1 MTDQASIPVDT
12 PVLALATDA
21 YSSLKNI
28 LNDNGTS
35 DTTGT
40 CMFAS
45 LLVCEFAHRRGMSA
59 AVRGGNG
66 TDDGGIFNESGGHG
80 HYWCEVS
87 AGEMIFYIDIAA
99 EQFGYPSFIIKN
111 ANDVSGWPR
120 YIPGDQVTVDEH
132 VRMALLQIVGGDKLI
147 IPFC

>member
-87 AGEMIFYIDIAA
+87 TGEMIFYIDIAA

-132 VRMALLQIVGGDKLI
+132 VRITLSGGI
-147 IPFC
+147 R

>member
-66 TDDGGIFNESGGHG
+66 ADNGGIFNESGGHG

-132 VRMALLQIVGGDKLI
+132 VRITLFGGI
-147 IPFC
+147 R

>member
-99 EQFGYPSFIIKN
+99 EQFGYPSFIIK
-111 ANDVSGWPR
+111 SGWPR

-132 VRMALLQIVGGDKLI
+132 VRITLSGGI
-147 IPFC
+147 R

>member
-35 DTTGT
+35 DTTGI

-132 VRMALLQIVGGDKLI
+132 VRITLSGGI
-147 IPFC
+147 R

>member
-1 MTDQASIPVDT
+1 
-12 PVLALATDA
+12 ATDA

-132 VRMALLQIVGGDKLI
+132 VRITLSGGI
-147 IPFC
+147 R

>member
-132 VRMALLQIVGGDKLI
+132 VRIMLSGGI
-147 IPFC
+147 R

>member
-40 CMFAS
+40 CMSAS

-132 VRMALLQIVGGDKLI
+132 VRITLSGGI
-147 IPFC
+147 R

>member
-59 AVRGGNG
+59 AVRGWNG

-132 VRMALLQIVGGDKLI
+132 VRITLSGGI
-147 IPFC
+147 R

>member
-45 LLVCEFAHRRGMSA
+45 LLDCEFAHRRGMSA

-132 VRMALLQIVGGDKLI
+132 VRITLSGGI
-147 IPFC
+147 R

>member
-120 YIPGDQVTVDEH
+120 YIPGDQITVDEH
-132 VRMALLQIVGGDKLI
+132 VRITLSGGI
-147 IPFC
+147 R

>member
-1 MTDQASIPVDT
+1 MTDLASIPVDT

-132 VRMALLQIVGGDKLI
+132 VRITLSGGI
-147 IPFC
+147 R

>member
-28 LNDNGTS
+28 LNDNGTI

-132 VRMALLQIVGGDKLI
+132 VRITLSGGI
-147 IPFC
+147 R

>member
-28 LNDNGTS
+28 LNDNGTR

-40 CMFAS
+40 SMFAS

-132 VRMALLQIVGGDKLI
+132 VRITLSGGI
-147 IPFC
+147 R

>member
-66 TDDGGIFNESGGHG
+66 TDDGGIFNEPGGHG

-132 VRMALLQIVGGDKLI
+132 VRITLFGGI
-147 IPFC
+147 R

>member
-45 LLVCEFAHRRGMSA
+45 LLVSEFAHRRGMSA

-132 VRMALLQIVGGDKLI
+132 VRITLSGGI
-147 IPFC
+147 R

>member
-99 EQFGYPSFIIKN
+99 EQ
-111 ANDVSGWPR
+111 
-120 YIPGDQVTVDEH
+120 
-132 VRMALLQIVGGDKLI
+132 L
-147 IPFC
+147 

>member
-80 HYWCEVS
+80 HYWCEGS

-132 VRMALLQIVGGDKLI
+132 VRITLSGGI
-147 IPFC
+147 R

>member
-87 AGEMIFYIDIAA
+87 AGEMIFYIDIAD

-111 ANDVSGWPR
+111 ANDVSGWSR

-132 VRMALLQIVGGDKLI
+132 VRITLSGGI
-147 IPFC
+147 R